1 MTNDLIASIGRQLN
15 IPKSTDN
22 EWICQIIYSVAGK
35 MALASL
41 WDRYEDKSCSVSIQ
55 HFKNRAAQIFD
66 AYEGIYPEIGFLFPK
81 DVLHLPTER
90 VLLSFLLSDL
100 SGSAYNSRK
109 RQLDSL

>member
-81 DVLHLPTER
+81 DKT
-90 VLLSFLLSDL
+90 D
-100 SGSAYNSRK
+100 
-109 RQLDSL
+109 